1 MKLSKWLFAAICAS
15 ALLASVSAFAQ
26 MSAPPP
32 SSSPAKKSDHGRK
45 QDKAANEYPNATR
58 AEPKLDMS
66 AGDQRDLNKAADLVN
81 DNKAAEAQPLLD
93 KVIANDHASKY
104 AQAFAHQLQAQ
115 VYWDQDKGDQAIAEY
130 KKAIAFDAMPNAA
143 QFQMIYALAQTQLQ
157 QEKYQDALATLAD
170 WEKLSGKQSAEE
182 LAVKANAYYRTDQ
195 FQPAIDSMKKAL
207 SMTDKP
213 ADSWTQILMASYFE
227 LNQYDQ
233 AAQVVQQQLDKDPT
247 NKKLVNQLA
256 TIYIQGDKPQ
266 KALELMAKAKSQGL
280 ITTSDDYVQLAKLQA
295 SAEKPKDAAA
305 TLKEGFAKGVIQ
317 PSFDTNKLLGDV
329 CTQAEDDACAIEG
342 YSKASPM
349 AKDGNVDYQ
358 LGYLLFYSNKSKDAV
373 DALNRAITKG
383 GLRQEGEAYLLR
395 GDAENDLD
403 QNSAAMADWTKAA
416 AHPST
421 KTMAEQRIK
430 AAKGGVKV
438 QRAKKK

>member
-1 MKLSKWLFAAICAS
+1 MKFSKRLLATICAS
-15 ALLASVSAFAQ
+15 GLLLASGAFAKD
-26 MSAPPP
+26 
-32 SSSPAKKSDHGRK
+32 KKVV
-45 QDKAANEYPNATR
+45 NEYPNATR
-58 AEPKLDMS
+58 AEPKIDMS
-66 AGDQRDLNKAADLVN
+66 AGDQRDLNKATELVN
-81 DNKAAEAQPLLD
+81 DGKSAEAKPVLE

-104 AQAFAHQLQAQ
+104 AQAFAHQLMAQ
-115 VYWDQDKGDQAIAEY
+115 VYWDGDKGDDAIAEY
-130 KKAIAFDAMPNAA
+130 KKAIAFDAMPNA
-143 QFQMIYALAQTQLQ
+143 QHFQLIYALAQTQLQ
-157 QEKYQDALATLAD
+157 QEKYQDTLATLTE
-170 WEKLSGKQSAEE
+170 WEKLTGKQSADE
-182 LAVKANAYYRTDQ
+182 LAVKANAYYRTEQ
-195 FQPAIDSMKKAL
+195 FQPAVDNMKKAL
-207 SMTDKP
+207 SMSDKP

-233 AAQVVQQQLDKDPT
+233 AAEVVQHQLDKDPG

-266 KALELMAKAKSQGL
+266 KALDLMAKAKSQGQ
-280 ITTSDDYVQLAKLQA
+280 ITTSEDYVQLAKLQA

-305 TLKEGFAKGVIQ
+305 TLKEGFAKGIVQ
-317 PSFDTNKLLGDV
+317 PSYDTSKLLGDV

-358 LGYLLFYSNKSKDAV
+358 LGYMLFYSNKSKDAV
-373 DALNRAITKG
+373 DALNRAISKG

-403 QNSAAMADWTKAA
+403 QNAAAMADWNKAA
-416 AHPST
+416 AHSST

>member
-1 MKLSKWLFAAICAS
+1 MKRSKWVLAAICAS
-15 ALLASVSAFAQ
+15 ALLSSFSVFAQ
-26 MSAPPP
+26 MSST
-32 SSSPAKKSDHGRK
+32 SSSSSAKKNDHSHGK
-45 QDKAANEYPNATR
+45 PDKAANEYPNATR
-58 AEPKLDMS
+58 TEPKLDMS
-66 AGDQRDLNKAADLVN
+66 SGDQRELNKAADLVN
-81 DNKAAEAQPLLD
+81 DNKAAEAQPVLD
-93 KVIANDHASKY
+93 KVIANDHSSKY

-130 KKAIAFDAMPNAA
+130 RKAIAFDAMPNAS
-143 QFQMIYALAQTQLQ
+143 QFQMVYALAQAQLQ
-157 QEKYQDALATLAD
+157 QEKYPDALATLAD
-170 WEKLSGKQSAEE
+170 WEKLTGKQSADE

-195 FQPAIDSMKKAL
+195 FQLAVDTMKKAL

-233 AAQVVQQQLDKDPT
+233 AAEVVQQQLGKDPN
-247 NKKLVNQLA
+247 NKKLINQLA

-266 KALELMAKAKSQGL
+266 KALELMAKAKSQGQ
-280 ITTSDDYVQLAKLQA
+280 ITTSEDYVQLAKLQA

-305 TLKEGFAKGVIQ
+305 TMKEGFSKGTIQ
-317 PSFDTNKLLGDV
+317 PTYDTNKLLGDV
-329 CTQAEDDACAIEG
+329 CTQAEDDACAIDG

-358 LGYLLFYSNKSKDAV
+358 LGYLLFYSGKSKEAI
-373 DALNRAITKG
+373 DALNRAITRG
-383 GLRQEGEAYLLR
+383 SLRQEGEAYLLR

-403 QNSAAMADWTKAA
+403 QNAAAMADWNKALT
-416 AHPST
+416 HSTT
-421 KTMAEQRIK
+421 KTMAAQRIK
-430 AAKGGVKV
+430 AAQGGVKI